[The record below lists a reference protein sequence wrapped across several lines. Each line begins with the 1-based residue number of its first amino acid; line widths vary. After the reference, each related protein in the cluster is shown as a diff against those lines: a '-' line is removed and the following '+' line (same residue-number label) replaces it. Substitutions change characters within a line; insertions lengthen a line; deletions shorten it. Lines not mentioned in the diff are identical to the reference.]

1 MQVRVD
7 AGDLAPELLLS
18 VRVGN
23 LRRQATLAALQQR
36 ALRFPEEL
44 CVGKTLKL
52 ELLQQVGSEVVVC
65 SHEESYRVAFEAGQL
80 ALTVSPESGDQ
91 DDAASDERF
100 EMDGL
105 PMRRQDAAAGAK
117 EYLEK
122 HELLPY
128 LQGLLETVCKEK
140 PANPYRFLWRQ
151 LGLALDTSPPKKP
164 AQNPTGPTGK
174 AQSARE
180 PEKGLPELST
190 RPGTPAELEGSRAT
204 TPLPPPL
211 RPTSEEAGTGCVVSA
226 DVLPEPLKSEIQ
238 EARSQFARSRSIQ
251 QGTLQEVLQGRS
263 DPMEKGTEAL
273 RVLLREA
280 LGRSAVEGSLPAL
293 LGEETGLESS
303 GSGLG
308 LLPVPPPGCEP
319 VRGQI
324 APSSGEGQANL
335 KIGQDAKGRI
345 DVKDVGSAVLV
356 RSHVALAVPIAG
368 FGSSILLQSL
378 AYSALGRGGK
388 EDMPEAASQGQGGT
402 SPEARAKRLMELRR
416 SFSAMGSALAGFA
429 LSRVS
434 KISRAADEVRRN
446 TDQAVQLLSPKWD
459 AFVSQRSESDS
470 KEEKGNIGKV
480 RHYRARAEVQQFA
493 IIGIHNWDSQLGARI
508 RKHPA
513 SGASLVEAMGGT
525 SSQPIDVRVTDR
537 KSLTKELCLR
547 RKDYESMQHRYCVE
561 DLTNS
566 QENSRSRMAHLL
578 HRAAIRDPEICKGG
592 ENSQIFMEAGMLPLV
607 ISFLFGGALIRCFE
621 VCPLWFVVY
630 YKTLDQ
636 VFSKIDKGFKQ
647 YYGQSLHLE
656 YARTDWS
663 PVHVAEAGIRIDRI
677 LIARVTSHHV
687 NHCTKVSYGYA
698 YKSGQFAEEDNDV
711 AKAEDRK
718 DPFECSFK
726 FDTYTRGRSRN
737 FWIHKDICRFHGDET
752 RVAATQNITPV
763 CVNDRIEIAVNLF
776 NAMGLVDVD
785 KVGWRPLEI
794 FPMQDRECPIEQE
807 LFDWYDLDS
816 FQSQS
821 VERLQIPDFFSPQLM
836 HMSTEYAGIDVAV
849 SRTRL
854 RAEAQGVVPQADR
867 ILGSR
872 FEVLPRSS
880 PIILP
885 LKRVGL
891 QHDRFTKIQLRQGDC
906 ILLYISQGGKMT

>member
-1 MQVRVD
+1 
-7 AGDLAPELLLS
+7 
-18 VRVGN
+18 
-23 LRRQATLAALQQR
+23 
-36 ALRFPEEL
+36 
-44 CVGKTLKL
+44 
-52 ELLQQVGSEVVVC
+52 
-65 SHEESYRVAFEAGQL
+65 
-80 ALTVSPESGDQ
+80 
-91 DDAASDERF
+91 
-100 EMDGL
+100 
-105 PMRRQDAAAGAK
+105 
-117 EYLEK
+117 
-122 HELLPY
+122 
-128 LQGLLETVCKEK
+128 
-140 PANPYRFLWRQ
+140 
-151 LGLALDTSPPKKP
+151 
-164 AQNPTGPTGK
+164 
-174 AQSARE
+174 
-180 PEKGLPELST
+180 
-190 RPGTPAELEGSRAT
+190 
-204 TPLPPPL
+204 
-211 RPTSEEAGTGCVVSA
+211 
-226 DVLPEPLKSEIQ
+226 
-238 EARSQFARSRSIQ
+238 
-251 QGTLQEVLQGRS
+251 
-263 DPMEKGTEAL
+263 
-273 RVLLREA
+273 
-280 LGRSAVEGSLPAL
+280 
-293 LGEETGLESS
+293 
-303 GSGLG
+303 
-308 LLPVPPPGCEP
+308 
-319 VRGQI
+319 
-324 APSSGEGQANL
+324 
-335 KIGQDAKGRI
+335 
-345 DVKDVGSAVLV
+345 
-356 RSHVALAVPIAG
+356 
-368 FGSSILLQSL
+368 
-378 AYSALGRGGK
+378 
-388 EDMPEAASQGQGGT
+388 
-402 SPEARAKRLMELRR
+402 
-416 SFSAMGSALAGFA
+416 
-429 LSRVS
+429 
-434 KISRAADEVRRN
+434 
-446 TDQAVQLLSPKWD
+446 
-459 AFVSQRSESDS
+459 
-470 KEEKGNIGKV
+470 
-480 RHYRARAEVQQFA
+480 
-493 IIGIHNWDSQLGARI
+493 
-508 RKHPA
+508 
-513 SGASLVEAMGGT
+513 MGGT

-561 DLTNS
+561 DLTNT
-566 QENSRSRMAHLL
+566 QENSRSRIAHLL

-698 YKSGQFAEEDNDV
+698 YKSGQFAEDDNDV
-711 AKAEDRK
+711 AKTEDRK

-906 ILLYISQGGKMT
+906 ILLCALRVVWTSLHLDH